1 MGILERTGS
10 IADEEI
16 HDILRNSRRRATL
29 QHLRETVGSTS
40 LRELSV
46 WIAERESGESPPPTG
61 LRESVYN
68 SLHQTHLPKLDREG
82 VVIYDRDRKTVELDD
97 PAREVSLYMEVVGP
111 YGITWAAFYRTLCT
125 VALIAILGVE
135 LGLAGLGRLGTVL
148 TVTVF
153 LLILGVTT
161 SYQLWHRRWF
171 VLRALVD

>member
-1 MGILERTGS
+1 MGVLDPTGT

-29 QHLRETVGSTS
+29 QHLRETVGSAS

-82 VVIYDRDRKTVELDD
+82 VVVYDRDRKTVELDD

-111 YGITWAAFYRTLCT
+111 YGVTWAAAYRTLCT
-125 VALIAILGVE
+125 VALLSVLAAEVGLPVFDGVGTLLLE
-135 LGLAGLGRLGTVL
+135 TVWLVVLGLA
-148 TVTVF
+148 
-153 LLILGVTT
+153 T

-171 VLRALVD
+171 VLRALAD

>member
-1 MGILERTGS
+1 MGLLQTGS

-29 QHLRETVGSTS
+29 RHLRESVGSTS

-46 WIAERESGESPPPTG
+46 WIAERESGESPPPSG

-82 VVIYDRDRKTVELDD
+82 VVTYDRDRKTIELDD

-111 YGITWAAFYRTLCT
+111 YGVTWASFYRTLCT
-125 VALIAILGVE
+125 VALIAVLLSELNVAGLGAVGAVLPVTLFLIV
-135 LGLAGLGRLGTVL
+135 LGLA
-148 TVTVF
+148 
-153 LLILGVTT
+153 T
-161 SYQLWHRRWF
+161 SYQLWNRRWL
-171 VLRALVD
+171 VLRALAE